1 MAHLYKIRTK
11 DQQVVTFK
19 RNRAQKEFNETKH
32 TRNIILKSRQL
43 GFTTDEA
50 IDSLDD
56 TLFEENFEALMLSY
70 DAVSQLDI
78 FDEKINL
85 AWDNLKPEIKAL
97 YTLDMDRAN
106 KLKFNWGNNTSSA
119 IQVRTHGRSGTFN
132 RVHIS
137 EFAKICKNSASDARE
152 IISGTIPA
160 VPIDGRVDIES
171 TAEEDT
177 GYFHDMF
184 MEAWDR
190 GEPKRPT
197 QFKAHFF
204 NWTYDDAEIKKSS
217 VMKDDELPKEFVEY
231 KKKHFLTQQQISY
244 YYDKWI
250 TLARDWKLLHKEYP
264 TTPEEAFESAGDK
277 FFDTESVDKMVTREP
292 RQSDNGEWKYFSEYK
307 VNHRYG
313 LGADVAEGIGENNST
328 IVIWDFDARDDAG
341 NPKPEVVATYASDK
355 IPPDMFAYPIRNGA
369 QSYGNC
375 IAAVERNNQGHA
387 TIAILKGI
395 YHNIYKERKVD
406 KEEEEETSKLGWLT
420 TSVTKTVM
428 LHDLKTIIGERAVN
442 IPDAALKTELKSY
455 LRDDLNQFSRDE
467 GARGKKHWDRVI
479 ACAIGWQMN
488 KYATRTQVQTTS
500 YDGTIDP
507 FNSVQNF

>member
-11 DQQVVTFK
+11 DQRVTTFK
-19 RNRAQKEFNETKH
+19 RNRAQVKFNEEKH

-56 TLFEENFEALMLSY
+56 VLFRENFEALMLSY
-70 DAVSQLDI
+70 DIVSQLDI

-85 AWDNLKPEIKAL
+85 AWDNLNPELKAL
-97 YTLDMDRAN
+97 YTLDTDRAN
-106 KLKFNWGNNTSSA
+106 KLKFNWGNNTSSS

-137 EFAKICKNSASDARE
+137 EFAKICKNSNADAKE

-171 TAEEDT
+171 TAEDDV

-184 MEAWDR
+184 MEAWNR

-197 QFKAHFF
+197 EFKAHFF
-204 NWTYDDAEIKKSS
+204 NWTYDDAEIKKSI
-217 VMKDDELPKEFVEY
+217 VMTDAELPKEFIEY
-231 KKKHFLTQQQISY
+231 KKKHLLTQQQVSY

-250 TLARDWKLLHKEYP
+250 TLARDWNLLHREYP
-264 TTPEEAFESAGDK
+264 TTPEEAFEAAGDK
-277 FFDTESVDKMVTREP
+277 FFDTEALDKMKIREA
-292 RQSDNGEWKYFSEYK
+292 RSSENGDWKYFASYK
-307 VNHRYG
+307 PGHRYG

-328 IVIWDFDARDDAG
+328 IAVWDFDCRDEDG
-341 NPKPEVVATYASDK
+341 RPKPEVVAVYASDR
-355 IPPDMFAYPIRNGA
+355 IAPDLFAYVVRDGA
-369 QSYGNC
+369 QNYGNC

-387 TIAILKGI
+387 TLAILKGI

-406 KEEEEETSKLGWLT
+406 KEDDTETDKLGWLT

-428 LHDLKTIIGERAVN
+428 LHDLKTVIGELTVN
-442 IPDAALKTELKSY
+442 VPDKQSVTELKTY

-467 GARGKKHWDRVI
+467 RGKGKKHWDRVMAI
-479 ACAIGWQMN
+479 AIGWQMN
-488 KYATRTQVQTTS
+488 KYAMKTLIQTTNA
-500 YDGTIDP
+500 DGTLDP